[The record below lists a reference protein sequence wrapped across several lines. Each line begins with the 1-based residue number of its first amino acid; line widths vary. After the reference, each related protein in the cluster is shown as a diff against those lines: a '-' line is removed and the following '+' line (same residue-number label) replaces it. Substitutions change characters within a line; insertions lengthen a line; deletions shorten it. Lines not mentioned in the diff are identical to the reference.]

1 MMASRKNN
9 PVRRIDSDFDLDMK
23 LIAKERLNK
32 GLAGLSPK
40 DLSMAEMTRLL
51 RRTNGY
57 QISLQELKIKPKRKE
72 K

>member
-1 MMASRKNN
+1 MKKNK
-9 PVRRIDSDFDLDMK
+9 PLRRIDPDFDLDMK

-32 GLAGLSPK
+32 GLAALKPQ
-40 DLSMAEMTRLL
+40 DLSLAEMTRLL

-57 QISLQELKIKPKRKE
+57 QISLQELKVKPKK